1 MNKIVIPE
9 FKNTYKVANIK
20 PLFQTLIGSH
30 AHGLEHSSSDI
41 DYRAVHVYNKDLY
54 ISINLDDIKTSI
66 EVQEDKVDAVSY
78 ELGAFLN
85 ILNKGAHNAYEMVY
99 SPYFE
104 FYGSDE
110 LKKEF
115 EDVCKACLNPY
126 KLCISYIGAM
136 ASAISGLAKAF
147 ETMNAKKAIKCFF
160 MHHRF
165 LASYY
170 YTLKHKDDNL
180 FPPLL
185 ITELHKA
192 LSEDN
197 PPPLPD
203 INDLFEEASKEP
215 EQVIS
220 LLCGNID
227 DLKDQIENII
237 KTQRPILINKI
248 EETHKDNT
256 ELLNNF
262 YRKAV
267 YELSNNN

>member
-1 MNKIVIPE
+1 MNKIVIPK
-9 FKNTYKVANIK
+9 FKDTYKVANIK
-20 PLFQTLIGSH
+20 PLFQTLIGSYV
-30 AHGLEHSSSDI
+30 HGLEHTSSDI
-41 DYRAVHVYNKDLY
+41 DYRAVHVYDKELY
-54 ISINLDDIKTSI
+54 ISVNNYIKTSI
-66 EVQEDKVDAVSY
+66 EVQEDKVDAISY

-104 FYGSDE
+104 FYGSDK
-110 LKKEF
+110 LKEEF
-115 EDVCKACLNPY
+115 ETVCKTCFNPY
-126 KLCISYIGAM
+126 KLCVSYIGAM
-136 ASAISGLAKAF
+136 ASAVSGLAKAF

-160 MHHRF
+160 MHNRF

-170 YTLKHKDDNL
+170 YTLKYRDDNL

-185 ITELHKA
+185 LEDLHKTLA
-192 LSEDN
+192 EDN
-197 PPPLPD
+197 PPTLPN
-203 INDLFEEASKEP
+203 INDLIEEASKEP
-215 EQVIS
+215 EKVIG
-220 LLCGNID
+220 LLCETID

>member
-1 MNKIVIPE
+1 MNKIVIPK
-9 FKNTYKVANIK
+9 FKDTYKVANIK

-30 AHGLEHSSSDI
+30 VHGLEHPSSDI
-41 DYRAVHVYNKDLY
+41 DYRAVHTYDKELY
-54 ISINLDDIKTSI
+54 ISVNKDIKTSV
-66 EVQEDKVDAVSY
+66 EVQEDNVDAVSY
-78 ELGAFLN
+78 ELGTFLN
-85 ILNKGAHNAYEMVY
+85 LLDKGAHNAYEMVY
-99 SPYFE
+99 SSYFE

-110 LKKEF
+110 LKEEF
-115 EDVCKACLNPY
+115 EIVCKTCFNPY
-126 KLCISYIGAM
+126 KLCVSYIGAM
-136 ASAISGLAKAF
+136 ASAVGGLAKAF

-160 MHHRF
+160 MHNRF

-170 YTLKHKDDNL
+170 YTLKYKDDNL

-197 PPPLPD
+197 PPQLPD
-203 INDLFEEASKEP
+203 INDLFEAASKEP
-215 EQVIS
+215 EKVIS
-220 LLCGNID
+220 LLCENVD
-227 DLKDQIENII
+227 DLKNQMENII
-237 KTQRPILINKI
+237 KTQRTILVHKI

-267 YELSNNN
+267 YELSSNN